1 MYFSDFFGV
10 RKSALNKYGAFDIS
24 LLADLPLFVDPFL
37 LFNSK
42 KPKYRALHDR
52 MIEYLRFLKEKSTSD
67 QGLEGGYSQ
76 LGTCFLRSSR
86 IGSAFQQ
93 RAITDTAWVEV
104 SPKRST
110 RIWAKSSVRSGART

>member
-1 MYFSDFFGV
+1 MRMYFSDFFGV

-67 QGLEGGYSQ
+67 QGLDSG
-76 LGTCFLRSSR
+76 LL
-86 IGSAFQQ
+86 
-93 RAITDTAWVEV
+93 TAWYMFPEVEQNWLGF
-104 SPKRST
+104 SATGNHGHGLGRSF
-110 RIWAKSSVRSGART
+110 AEALQ